1 MEKPLLLH
9 KKRMWTKVVRLMAA
23 RKQRDRMTGQ
33 GKGNGKKGER
43 EEDERQRQRQRQER
57 SKKETWNFRQVY
69 HPKVCFC

>member
-1 MEKPLLLH
+1 MLWITVPG
-9 KKRMWTKVVRLMAA
+9 TAG
-23 RKQRDRMTGQ
+23 QDRQ
-33 GKGNGKKGER
+33 GITDKHVSQMKGKKGER